1 MAKGKIPE
9 ISIIIPVF
17 NRPDL
22 LDKCLKSVFSQDYRN
37 FEVLVIDD
45 GSTIGH
51 KDVIKKYKVRYFYLE
66 KNNGPGFARNFG
78 AKEAKGRIL
87 IFIDSDVLASSGF
100 LEAVKNAFETHR
112 EISALQG
119 NYTLVPYYANFFS
132 FFKNITL
139 HYHFKKCSGR
149 YSNSIASFCTAIKKD
164 VFLDSHGF
172 DASIRNASIED
183 EEFGIELTRRGHK
196 ILYDNSIQ
204 VMHMKKFNFKSLV
217 RQDFRTGFDKIK
229 SLLRKKHLF
238 DARELKGSH
247 SSFSLLASI
256 PLSFIILFGLAMLV
270 FFPISSLF
278 FALIFLVGMFF
289 LINIDYFLYMARKKG
304 IGFSALAFFVSII
317 NNSLTQIGIILGFV
331 DFLLGKRY

>member
-22 LDKCLKSVFSQDYRN
+22 LDKCLKSVFSQDYKN

-45 GSTIGH
+45 GSTIDH
-51 KDVIKKYKVRYFYLE
+51 KGVIKKYKLRYFYMK

-78 AKEAKGRIL
+78 AKKAKGKVL
-87 IFIDSDVLASSGF
+87 IFIDSDVLASRGF
-100 LEAVKNAFETHR
+100 LEAVENEFEKHKD
-112 EISALQG
+112 ISALQG
-119 NYTLVPYYANFFS
+119 NYTMVPYHKNFFS

-139 HYHFKKCSGR
+139 HYYFRKSGR

-164 VFLDSHGF
+164 VFLNSRGF
-172 DASIRNASIED
+172 DALIKNASIED
-183 EEFGIELTRRGHK
+183 EELGIKLARKGHK
-196 ILYDNSIQ
+196 ILYDNSLQ
-204 VMHMKKFNFKSLV
+204 VMHMKRFNFRSLV

-238 DARELKGSH
+238 DGRELKGSH

-256 PLSFIILFGLAMLV
+256 PVSFIILFNMAMLV

-278 FALIFLVGMFF
+278 FALIFLVGVFF
-289 LINIDYFLYMARKKG
+289 LINADYFLFMARKKNFA
-304 IGFSALAFFVSII
+304 FSVLAFFTSII
-317 NNSLTQIGIILGFV
+317 NNFMTQIGIILGFI
-331 DFLLGKRY
+331 DFFLGNRY